1 MLTLER
7 PRPPE
12 NRETA
17 KLRSSSTKL
26 SQKSGEVPSL
36 ILLLSLLMYIQ
47 YCATDSSCVWC
58 CIFPFAFPF
67 WCTKLNQAWILQSR
81 TNLMAS
87 KILIDFYL
95 SFLMRLSLVHITTWS
110 ILKNVTSHWSWMGHA
125 ICHKK
130 HELLY

>member
-36 ILLLSLLMYIQ
+36 ILLISLLMYIQ
-47 YCATDSSCVWC
+47 YCA
-58 CIFPFAFPF
+58 
-67 WCTKLNQAWILQSR
+67 
-81 TNLMAS
+81 
-87 KILIDFYL
+87 ID
-95 SFLMRLSLVHITTWS
+95 SLVVYGVVSSPLHSPFDVLNLIRLEFYRVELTLWL
-110 ILKNVTSHWSWMGHA
+110 LKF
-125 ICHKK
+125 
-130 HELLY
+130 